1 MNPVQRSFGD
11 DGIAINLDLER
22 LIQGLAIDRQDDNML
37 SGRPKH
43 VGSERHSATSG
54 LRGRRLAAVKQ
65 RASTA
70 KSLSKTNVHMPSPL
84 HQR

>member
-37 SGRPKH
+37 SG
-43 VGSERHSATSG
+43 
-54 LRGRRLAAVKQ
+54 LQ
-65 RASTA
+65 W
-70 KSLSKTNVHMPSPL
+70 
-84 HQR
+84 